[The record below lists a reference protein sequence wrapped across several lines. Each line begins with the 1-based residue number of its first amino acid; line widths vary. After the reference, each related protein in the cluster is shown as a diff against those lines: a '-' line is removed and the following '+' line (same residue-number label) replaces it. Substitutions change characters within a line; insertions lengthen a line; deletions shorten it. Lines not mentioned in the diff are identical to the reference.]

1 MPSNRERPATIRH
14 YAALLIPMLVAA
26 APVQAAESFPACPAS
41 PVRVVH
47 SAGEPTTY
55 NGTYPGIPEL
65 CRLGS
70 GGAQGYFYFGIWR
83 MDWPGA
89 GAAYP
94 AMKTAI
100 NGPAG
105 TPIAFVTRSYPGLQ
119 WTDTIINE
127 GVEPLVINGQTYRTL
142 KMAHEREGIEGNTY
156 HSIITVWRD
165 TQSGANIKVVEN
177 QISGQSYGP
186 ETTWTAV
193 RIDPVLSTP

>member
-1 MPSNRERPATIRH
+1 MLPNWKRLTTLRH
-14 YAALLIPMLVAA
+14 YAAVLLPLLMA
-26 APVQAAESFPACPAS
+26 APPVHAAESLLACPAR
-41 PVRVVH
+41 PLRVVH

-55 NGTYPGIPEL
+55 NGTYPGIPDL
-65 CRLGS
+65 CRLGP
-70 GGAQGYFYFGIWR
+70 GGPQGYFYFGIWR

-105 TPIAFVTRSYPGLQ
+105 TRVAFVTRSYPGLQ

-127 GVEPLVINGQTYRTL
+127 GVEPLVIDGKTYRTL

-165 TQSGANIKVVEN
+165 IQSGANVKVVEN

-193 RIDPVLSTP
+193 RIDPVPSTP

>member
-1 MPSNRERPATIRH
+1 MPNVAVIPTALTSAVTILAGLSL
-14 YAALLIPMLVAA
+14 AAIPVAA
-26 APVQAAESFPACPAS
+26 AEDPAGCPSS
-41 PVRVVH
+41 PLRVVR
-47 SAGEPTTY
+47 SVGEPATY
-55 NGTYPGIPEL
+55 SGHYPGIPDL
-65 CRLGS
+65 CQLGPA
-70 GGAQGYFYFGIWR
+70 GATAYFYFGIWR

-100 NGPAG
+100 AGPPG
-105 TPIAFVTRSYPGLQ
+105 TRVAFVTRSYPGLQ

-127 GVEPLVINGQTYRTL
+127 GVEPLVIGSRLYRTL

-165 TQSGANIKVVEN
+165 IATGVNLKVVET

-186 ETTWTAV
+186 GTTWTATRV
-193 RIDPVLSTP
+193 EPVS

>member
-1 MPSNRERPATIRH
+1 MPSARKMQATLN
-14 YAALLIPMLVAA
+14 ASVTALIGLLLAA
-26 APVQAAESFPACPAS
+26 APVAAAESPAGCPS
-41 PVRVVH
+41 TPLRVVH
-47 SAGEPTTY
+47 SVGEPTVY
-55 NGTYPGIPEL
+55 GGTYPGIPDLCEL
-65 CRLGS
+65 GP

-100 NGPAG
+100 NGPPG
-105 TPIAFVTRSYPGLQ
+105 TRVAFVTRSVPGLQ

-127 GVEPLVINGQTYRTL
+127 GAEPLVIDGRTYRTL
-142 KMAHEREGIEGNTY
+142 KMAHERQGIEGNTY

-165 TQSGANIKVVEN
+165 VKTGANLKVVEN

-186 ETTWTAV
+186 GTTWTATRV
-193 RIDPVLSTP
+193 EPIP